1 MNHITMNKKE
11 REQLV
16 VFEKMKNN
24 TITQTEASSQLGI
37 STRWIR
43 KKFKRY
49 LENEAAGIIH
59 KNRDRPSNKR
69 WNENEKAVLIDLLQS
84 DWHDFGPSFAA
95 QKLKELKNINVSKE
109 TVRQTMI
116 KGNLWQPK
124 REKIKHRKRRER
136 RAMIG
141 GMTQFDGSKHKWFE
155 ERGEW
160 STLLVHIDDATST
173 ILWLEFATSE
183 SLASVMAATKNYM
196 KKHGRPLALYV
207 DFGSSF
213 SVNLNN
219 LERDKKTQWERCI
232 EELSVVIHHAHS
244 PQAKGRVERANKTL
258 QDRLVKE
265 LRLAKISTVDDANK
279 FLLETDFIAKHN
291 QFFAVPPAQNG
302 DAHRSI
308 DEYN

>member
-1 MNHITMNKKE
+1 VKSSAFKVFLEMTKNLKYFKAELSMNHITMNKKE

-160 STLLVHIDDATST
+160 SLFILMMLPVRSFGLSLPQANPLLA
-173 ILWLEFATSE
+173 LWLQ
-183 SLASVMAATKNYM
+183 
-196 KKHGRPLALYV
+196 P
-207 DFGSSF
+207 
-213 SVNLNN
+213 
-219 LERDKKTQWERCI
+219 
-232 EELSVVIHHAHS
+232 
-244 PQAKGRVERANKTL
+244 
-258 QDRLVKE
+258 
-265 LRLAKISTVDDANK
+265 KIT
-279 FLLETDFIAKHN
+279 
-291 QFFAVPPAQNG
+291 
-302 DAHRSI
+302 
-308 DEYN
+308 